1 MLMYPPENFVAGHH
15 ILCIYIISPRFFM
28 QYKVFMKSRGRSGGS
43 LCNLPENFSSAGAE
57 ERADGILRPGADGGE
72 MEKHAVYPA

>member
-1 MLMYPPENFVAGHH
+1 MYPPEILFMGHH

-43 LCNLPENFSSAGAE
+43 LCNLPEKFSSAGMEGEA
-57 ERADGILRPGADGGE
+57 AGILRPGADGGE